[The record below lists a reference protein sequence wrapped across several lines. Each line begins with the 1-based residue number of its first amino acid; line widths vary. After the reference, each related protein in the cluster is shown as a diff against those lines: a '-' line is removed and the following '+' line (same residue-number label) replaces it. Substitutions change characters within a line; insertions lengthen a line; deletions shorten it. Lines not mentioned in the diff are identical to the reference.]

1 MIDAKEI
8 GKTIVVER
16 ELIEVENDLR
26 KDIRLMQDAY
36 AALRDMPDYQCPVAL
51 SELNAQEID
60 RLTAQRVGRV
70 EADDS
75 LLNSEKEQRIKV
87 YKNLHRAVVTQIN
100 AIRRILDKW
109 PDALFEYSETLQ
121 NIVPTSDLQKI
132 VEQRC
137 ERQVPELCK
146 QHARLIV
153 NVFQSISKLRE
164 FEKSEGVSKLR
175 LENLCNLSSDRLAE
189 AWADGSIMQPVLDVK
204 DELSRSTLYRRQAQ
218 ENLYL

>member
-1 MIDAKEI
+1 MIDTKEI

-60 RLTAQRVGRV
+60 RLTAQRVSRV
-70 EADDS
+70 EADES
-75 LLNSEKEQRIKV
+75 LLPSEKEQRIKI

-100 AIRRILDKW
+100 VITKVIARW
-109 PDALFEYSETLQ
+109 PDAEFVYSDSML
-121 NIVPTSDLQKI
+121 NIVPMADLKLI
-132 VEQRC
+132 VEKRC
-137 ERQVPELCK
+137 VRQVPELCK
-146 QHARLIV
+146 QHARLIT
-153 NVFQSISKLRE
+153 NVFQSIAKLRE

-175 LENLCNLSSDRLAE
+175 LENLYNLSSERLAE
-189 AWADGSIMQPVLDVK
+189 VWADGSIMQPVLDMS
-204 DELSRSTLYRRQAQ
+204 DGLSRSSMYNRRVM
-218 ENLYL
+218 EDLYL

>member
-60 RLTAQRVGRV
+60 RLTAQRVSRV
-70 EADDS
+70 EADES
-75 LLNSEKEQRIKV
+75 LLPSEKEQRIKI

-100 AIRRILDKW
+100 VITKVIARW
-109 PDALFEYSETLQ
+109 PDAEFVYSDSML
-121 NIVPTSDLQKI
+121 NIVPMADLKLI
-132 VEQRC
+132 VEKRC
-137 ERQVPELCK
+137 VRQVPELCK
-146 QHARLIV
+146 QHARLIT
-153 NVFQSISKLRE
+153 NVFQSIAKLRE

-175 LENLCNLSSDRLAE
+175 LENLYNLSSERLAE
-189 AWADGSIMQPVLDVK
+189 VWADGSIMQPVLDMS
-204 DELSRSTLYRRQAQ
+204 DGLSRSSMYNRRVM
-218 ENLYL
+218 EDLYL

>member
-16 ELIEVENDLR
+16 ELIEVENELR

-36 AALRDMPDYQCPVAL
+36 ATLRDMPDYQCPVAL

-60 RLTAQRVGRV
+60 RLTAQRVSRV
-70 EADDS
+70 EADES
-75 LLNSEKEQRIKV
+75 LLPSEKEQRIKV

-100 AIRRILDKW
+100 VITKVIARW
-109 PDALFEYSETLQ
+109 PDAEFVYSDSML
-121 NIVPTSDLQKI
+121 NIVPMADLKLI
-132 VEQRC
+132 VEKRC
-137 ERQVPELCK
+137 VRQVPELCK

-153 NVFQSISKLRE
+153 NVFQSIAKLRE

-175 LENLCNLSSDRLAE
+175 LENLYNLSSERLAE
-189 AWADGSIMQPVLDVK
+189 VWADGTIMQPVLDMS
-204 DELSRSTLYRRQAQ
+204 DGLSRNSMYNRRVM
-218 ENLYL
+218 EDLYL